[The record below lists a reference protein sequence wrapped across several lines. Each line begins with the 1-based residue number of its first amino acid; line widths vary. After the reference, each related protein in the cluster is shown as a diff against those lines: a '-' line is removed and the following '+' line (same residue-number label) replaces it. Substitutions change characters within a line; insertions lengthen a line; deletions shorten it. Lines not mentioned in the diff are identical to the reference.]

1 MINDEGLDERF
12 QEFSLNMIS
21 LPRLMG
27 ATLALAVLAGG
38 VAQAGS
44 RDALPGVSYQ
54 IAQATDP
61 GTYALEEQVRQLNGK
76 IEELTFQ
83 MLELQEQM
91 RRMQEDNEFRFQQ
104 LEGTGSGDSLP
115 PMDSGSVDTPPAQTD
130 TATAAPAV
138 PDTQTAGQAPVRGT
152 APRNLG
158 TLKIDEQ
165 GKIVDGTVDFSEGQI
180 DSAIDGQAVASLP
193 AGTEPEQLYREG
205 YEHVLNG
212 DYQMAEGIFR
222 SFTESFPNDALTP
235 DARFWLAESVRGQ
248 GRLEEAVEIFIGVRT
263 AYPDSQKAPET
274 LLKIGQIMYDLGDR
288 DVACVTFQDAENSYP
303 QMSDSIR
310 ARIREERAKAQC

>member
-1 MINDEGLDERF
+1 MV
-12 QEFSLNMIS
+12 S
-21 LPRLMG
+21 LPRLIG

-38 VAQAGS
+38 YAQAQDGG
-44 RDALPGVSYQ
+44 ALPGVSYQ
-54 IAQATDP
+54 VAQQGTDP
-61 GTYALEEQVRQLNGK
+61 GAYGLEEQVRQLNGK
-76 IEELTFQ
+76 IEELSYQ
-83 MLELQEQM
+83 LLELQEQM

-104 LEGTGSGDSLP
+104 LEGTGSGDAMQP
-115 PMDSGSVDTPPAQTD
+115 TDSGQADMPPPQTD
-130 TATAAPAV
+130 TAAATAV
-138 PDTQTAGQAPVRGT
+138 PGAQTAGEATVRGA

-158 TLKIDEQ
+158 TLKIDET
-165 GKIVDGTVDFSEGQI
+165 GTVVDGTVDFSKDQI

-193 AGTEPEQLYREG
+193 PNTDPEQLYREG
-205 YEHVLNG
+205 YQHVLNG

-222 SFTESFPNDALTP
+222 SFVESFPNDALTA

-248 GRLEEAVEIFIGVRT
+248 GRLEEAAEIFIGVRQD
-263 AYPDSQKAPET
+263 YPESQKAPET

-303 QMSDSIR
+303 NMSDSVR